1 MKSVADAFKDVD
13 VFGTISNDITRTTA
27 TGGLFTVLAYAI
39 PIVLFVS
46 EVVIFLRKDV
56 DSIPVLDVPGATER
70 INFDIEMYDLPCNHL
85 QLFVEDKFT
94 GSGHVVDSSLFHYMT
109 VPRVGLPQTFTPD
122 TIRLLEAKDKA
133 TDVSEEEATELEADW
148 TSSDDHFKHHEF
160 MKAVTFHD
168 FTVVNFY
175 AGWCGFCREFHPQWV
190 LAAKQLGDKEYMDG
204 DKQPTKVKFMKIN
217 CVDFSKVCQQQHVRA
232 FPTLRLYKRDGT
244 YDGGVGAAGRT
255 VSVIDEWVRASIER
269 SHAIATSHHSLF
281 NEGCKVSGTIRVDR
295 MPGHFDLQAKAF
307 GSMSINPAYV
317 NMSHAVHHLSFGSF
331 EERHSRFEPK
341 SLFSKLAPLDG
352 RSFIVTRF
360 HEAPQHHIK
369 AVRVH
374 REGMLHHSISHTAAT
389 RKLPKDTTHV
399 PHARFSYDFSPVAV
413 DVTWRRKS
421 FFEFLMSMFG
431 IVGGT
436 VTILHLCSNT
446 VVSVKDMLGKTS

>member
-1 MKSVADAFKDVD
+1 MNSVADAFKSFDS
-13 VFGTISNDITRTTA
+13 FKKLSNDITRTTT
-27 TGGLFTVLAYAI
+27 TGGLFTVLACAI
-39 PIVLFVS
+39 SAVLFVS
-46 EVVIFLRKDV
+46 EVIAFSREDV
-56 DSIPVLDVPGATER
+56 DSTPMLDMPSTREN
-70 INFDIEMYDLPCNHL
+70 IDFIIEMYDLPCNHL
-85 QLFVEDKFT
+85 QLIVRDKFV
-94 GSGHVVDSSLFHYMT
+94 GSDIVLDDSSFNYTT
-109 VPRVGLPQTFTPD
+109 VPHVGLPQTLTPD
-122 TIRLLEAKDKA
+122 AIRILEAKDNV

-175 AGWCGFCREFHPQWV
+175 AGWCVFCRQFHPKWV
-190 LAAKQLGDKEYMDG
+190 SAAKQLGDKEYMDG
-204 DKQPTKVKFMKIN
+204 DMQPTKVRFMKIN
-217 CVDFSKVCQQQHVRA
+217 CVDFRDICQDHAVRA
-232 FPTLRLYKRDGT
+232 FPTVRLYRRDGT
-244 YDGGVGAAGRT
+244 YEAMSGGR
-255 VSVIDEWVRASIER
+255 SVRAIDEWIRTSITGSHGIAASHR
-269 SHAIATSHHSLF
+269 SLF
-281 NEGCKVSGTIRVDR
+281 NEGCTVSGTIYVDR